1 MRTFGNLFLVE
12 RFNSLLDYL
21 KYGFRKV
28 AVVPIFSYYYIKN
41 AYINLKKLI
50 LDPKKSDKKLGGKSS
65 VFSYA
70 SDSEFELDSSQR

>member
-1 MRTFGNLFLVE
+1 MRPFEYLFLFE
-12 RFNSLLDYL
+12 RLNSLLKNL

-65 VFSYA
+65 VFS
-70 SDSEFELDSSQR
+70 